1 MPYLQLADDN
11 YNTLAEGSIL
21 NNYLTIPPGYLGNKE
36 TKMVRIDYFDNL
48 PTEQFALTMA
58 QLAPYQKAS
67 LLSAGGE
74 NLLKIASFGSKFI
87 PGIGPLVSKAV
98 DKAGPMAV
106 GLIAKLKERKKN
118 KGGKTDPGTDPG
130 TDITKKT
137 EEKGNPIPPITIGGS
152 VGNQDFALQYN
163 PNDKGNQAQSFF
175 KRYQTPIII
184 GSVVLIGGIFLLTRK
199 KSI

>member
-11 YNTLAEGSIL
+11 YNQLADGSIL

-58 QLAPYQKAS
+58 QLAPFQKAS

-74 NLLKIASFGSKFI
+74 NLLKIASFGSNFI

-106 GLIAKLKERKKN
+106 GLIGKFKDRKKN
-118 KGGKTDPGTDPG
+118 KAGKTDSA

-137 EEKGNPIPPITIGGS
+137 EDKGNPIPPITIGGS

-184 GSVVLIGGIFLLTRK
+184 GSAVLIGGIFLLTRK
-199 KSI
+199 K